1 MGDTLVI
8 FTDEQLLH
16 AQRLGFQV
24 SCGMGLQPDIAED
37 IGQEIALAVWQHPD
51 LYDPELGAFETWVR
65 SIARNRVLNYIRDNR
80 KERTSS
86 AQFDPD
92 TQIALGL
99 ARKGEIACPVYAR
112 LSEDDHKLLWSHLE
126 GYEAIEIGEKMTL
139 PPATIH
145 KRLQRVKI
153 KLTAMS
159 NHDPRRCL

>member
-1 MGDTLVI
+1 VGDTLVI

-65 SIARNRVLNYIRDNR
+65 SI
-80 KERTSS
+80 
-86 AQFDPD
+86 
-92 TQIALGL
+92 